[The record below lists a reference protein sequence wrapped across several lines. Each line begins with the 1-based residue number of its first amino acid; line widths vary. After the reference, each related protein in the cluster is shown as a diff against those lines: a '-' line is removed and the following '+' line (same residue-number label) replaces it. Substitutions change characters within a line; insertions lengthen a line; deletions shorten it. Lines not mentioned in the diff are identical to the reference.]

1 MNVVLLNEYRMI
13 VDRNKIDGEIGKIFR
28 TKKSLD
34 DLKQNIRGS
43 NDIDSIVVDSSEW
56 REEGQVLCV
65 YAKVAN
71 SFNNI
76 NRIRTFMKNGFQC
89 DFGEEGYF
97 TMDEILKHDLAIVKD
112 FGFISTDEDRE
123 KFKKAFKEAVQ
134 NL

>member
-1 MNVVLLNEYRMI
+1 MNVVLLNQYRMI

-34 DLKQNIRGS
+34 DLKQNIRES

-56 REEGQVLCV
+56 QEEGQVLCV

-71 SFNNI
+71 SYNNI
-76 NRIRTFMKNGFQC
+76 NRIRTFMKNGFKC

-97 TMDEILKHDLAIVKD
+97 TMDEILKRDLAIVKG